1 MSPRDADW
9 TRLPG
14 AVVPFDWA
22 AFVGKYRLLLREE
35 GDLRAVAG
43 QMAFRLALLAVGQA
57 GWAIDELAARGWRQA
72 RCLGPLFILGH
83 QRSGTTFHHRL
94 LAKDRTHARALALHE
109 MLLPAASLQRAL
121 ARLGAWDD
129 RRGGGLHKWLAGTE
143 ERLFGPL
150 DDIHRVRFAEV
161 EEDEFVL
168 WGIFASAMCA
178 NDSPSSTARR
188 DLDGLRSFHDWP
200 QDRQARALGWY
211 RACLLKKLHRE
222 PPAAGEPAWI
232 VSKNPAFTHKV
243 PELLRVF
250 PEARFIYHV
259 RSPLATI
266 PSRLS
271 LIQAIWRRRF
281 PGFTKMTPAQVEVI
295 VADSLRTYL
304 SAETAARALPG
315 DRWLV
320 VRYEDLTRDPRG
332 TVESVYRR
340 FGLPGPDAN
349 LAAALSELA
358 GGKKRHESAH
368 RYDLA
373 EFGLAEEVLREKLRV
388 VFDRYGF

>member
-1 MSPRDADW
+1 MSPRAADW
-9 TRLPG
+9 TWLPG
-14 AVVPFDWA
+14 AVVPFNWA
-22 AFVGKYRLLLREE
+22 AFARKYRLLLREE
-35 GDLRAVAG
+35 GDFRAVAG
-43 QMAFRLALLAVGQA
+43 QMAFRLALLAAGQA
-57 GWAIDELAARGWRQA
+57 GWAVDELAARGWRNA

-94 LAKDRTHARALALHE
+94 LAQDRTHARALALHE
-109 MLLPAASLQRAL
+109 MLLPAASVQGAL
-121 ARLGAWDD
+121 ARLGAWDA
-129 RRGGGLHKWLAGTE
+129 RRGGGLGRRLADAE
-143 ERLFGPL
+143 QRLFGPL
-150 DDIHRVRFAEV
+150 DDLHRLRFAEI

-178 NDSPSSTARR
+178 NDSPSSTERR

-200 QDRQARALGWY
+200 PERQARALGWY

-222 PPAAGEPAWI
+222 PPAGDEPAWV

-250 PEARFIYHV
+250 PDARFIYHV
-259 RSPLATI
+259 RSPLETI

-271 LIQAIWRRRF
+271 LIEAIWQRRF
-281 PGFTKMTPAQVEVI
+281 PGFAKMSPRQVEVI

-304 SAETAARALPG
+304 SAEEELPKLPEG
-315 DRWLV
+315 RRLV

-340 FGLPGPDAN
+340 FGLPGPDAD
-349 LAAALSELA
+349 LAAALARLA
-358 GGKKRHESAH
+358 RREPHESKH

-373 EFGLAEEVLREKLRV
+373 EFGLTEDYLRAKLKV